1 LFLVFEDRP
10 SDSPFIERV
19 WRCHSESAGSFHSI
33 ASPHWEMA
41 VTRHRGRTYLTI
53 RGPETKATMC
63 DCPADGEWLG
73 IRFRLGTFMPKLP
86 VSRLIDRQDVD
97 LPSLSARSFWF
108 EADEWEYPSFDN
120 AESLVHR
127 LVQGGIVTRDVA
139 VQAALAG
146 DPEALSRRSIQRHFR
161 MATGMTQATY
171 RRIER
176 ARYATQL
183 LRQGVSILDTV
194 YEAGFFDQSHLARS
208 VRQLIGQTPAD
219 IVRQDE
225 QLSFL
230 YKTATD
236 G

>member
-1 LFLVFEDRP
+1 MFLVFEDRP

-19 WRCHSESAGSFHSI
+19 WHCHSERAGLFHSI

-53 RGPETKATMC
+53 RGPETKATMA

-73 IRFRLGTFMPKLP
+73 IRFKLGTFMPKLP

-97 LPSLSARSFWF
+97 LPSLSDHSFWF
-108 EADEWEYPSFDN
+108 EDDVWEYPSFEN
-120 AESLVHR
+120 AESFVAR
-127 LVQGGIVTRDVA
+127 LVKNGFVSRDGA

-146 DPEALSRRSIQRHFR
+146 DHEALSLRSIQRHFR

-171 RRIER
+171 RQIER
-176 ARYATQL
+176 ARHATQL
-183 LRQGVSILDTV
+183 LRRGVSILDTV
-194 YEAGFFDQSHLARS
+194 HEAGFFDQSHLARS
-208 VRQLIGQTPAD
+208 IKRLIGQTPAD
-219 IVRQDE
+219 VLSQEE

-230 YKTATD
+230 YKTASHS
-236 G
+236 

>member
-1 LFLVFEDRP
+1 MFLVFEDRP

-19 WRCHSESAGSFHSI
+19 WRCHSESAGLFHSI

-53 RGPETKATMC
+53 RGPETKATVA

-73 IRFRLGTFMPKLP
+73 IRFKLGTFMPKLP

-97 LPSLSARSFWF
+97 LPSLSRDSFWF
-108 EADEWEYPSFDN
+108 EGAVWEYPSFEN
-120 AESLVHR
+120 AESFVAR
-127 LVQGGIVTRDVA
+127 LVKNGYVTRDGA

-146 DPEALSRRSIQRHFR
+146 DHDALSLRSIQRHFR

-171 RRIER
+171 RQIER
-176 ARYATQL
+176 ARHATQL
-183 LRQGVSILDTV
+183 LRRGVSVLDTV
-194 YEAGFFDQSHLARS
+194 HEAGFFDQSHLARS
-208 VRQLIGQTPAD
+208 IKRLVGQTPAD
-219 IVRQDE
+219 VVSQEE

-230 YKTATD
+230 YKTASRW
-236 G
+236 